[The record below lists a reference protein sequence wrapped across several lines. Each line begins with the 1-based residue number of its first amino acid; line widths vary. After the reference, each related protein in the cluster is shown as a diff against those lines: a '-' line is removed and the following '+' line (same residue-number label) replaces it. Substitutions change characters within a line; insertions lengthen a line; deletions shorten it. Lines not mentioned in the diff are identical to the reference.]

1 MVMSETELT
10 LPALNVLRIR
20 ITLRLAAPARLPPFK
35 GALFRGG
42 LGYALQRI
50 ACPQQC
56 WGQSN
61 TCPAALAHCV
71 YRDLF
76 EPAAPP
82 NSEFLHDLRDA
93 PRPFV
98 IEPPLDQRRVYAAGD
113 LLETN
118 MLLFGRGIEFLPFVA
133 LAFADF
139 ARAGLGRYHT
149 AARLERIEAL
159 PYGQLLGVTIY
170 RDGDADLALGELP
183 VFNLSELTP
192 IAQRLPADLRLA
204 LRAPLRIKTRGQLM
218 QKPEVPAM
226 VQATAWRLQAL
237 NHFYGHV
244 PWEVDYRPVIAAA
257 QQVTVEDDTT
267 RWVDWERSS
276 TRPSK
281 RQSMVLGGLVGAATL
296 RNVPP
301 VVRAFL
307 LAASVVHTG
316 KSCVF
321 GHGWIEVRPL
331 R

>member
-1 MVMSETELT
+1 MAEPELT

-20 ITLRLAAPARLPPFK
+20 VTLRLTAPARLPPFK
-35 GALFRGG
+35 GALLRGG

-50 ACPQQC
+50 SCPQQC

-61 TCPAALAHCV
+61 TCPAALPHCV

-76 EPAAPP
+76 EPTPPP

-98 IEPPLDQRRVYAAGD
+98 IEPPLDQRRMYQAGD

-118 MLLFGRGIEFLPFVA
+118 MLLFGRGIDFLPFVA

-139 ARAGLGRYHT
+139 AQAGLGRYHT
-149 AARLERIEAL
+149 TARLERIEAL
-159 PYGQLLGVTIY
+159 PYGQLLGMTIY
-170 RDGDADLALGELP
+170 RDGDDDLSLSELP

-192 IAQRLPADLRLA
+192 IAHRLPSDLRLA
-204 LRAPLRIKTRGQLM
+204 LRTPLRIKSRGELM
-218 QKPEVPAM
+218 QKPAIPAI

-237 NHFYGHV
+237 NHFYGNV
-244 PWEVDYRPVIAAA
+244 PWEVDYRPAIAAA

-307 LAASVVHTG
+307 LAANLVHTG

-321 GHGWIEVRPL
+321 GHGWIEVRSL